1 MKILQVN
8 KYHYY
13 RAGAEKYYLDISNEL
28 KKQGHEIAYFSMHDE
43 NNIENKWSK
52 YFVSKLDFH
61 NLSFKDKLKTPGR
74 IIYSL
79 EAKRKFKKIVEDF
92 KPDLIHAH
100 NIYHH
105 ISPSILSVAKKK
117 NIPVVLHLQDYK
129 IISPSYNIY
138 SHGKNHWDY
147 CGGRFYRCFFNK
159 CFKNSYLQSFLVSLE
174 YFIHHYLL
182 NIYNKNVDIFI
193 APSLFMKEKASMFS
207 VKAEKIKVINNHI
220 KNDEI
225 SSEASPKG
233 NYWLYFGRLAVEKG
247 IQDLILA
254 LSAINDG
261 SKLKIAGDGPYE
273 KELKNLVLKL
283 KLNDRVQFLGKK
295 QKQELK
301 EIIKKSKAVIVPSIW
316 PENFPFALLE
326 TIAMG
331 KPAIVANN
339 GGMPEIIDDEENG
352 FIFEAA
358 NIDDLKEKMLKIDKI
373 DYMEMA
379 NKALESSKKYS
390 LSKTIIELTNLYKEV
405 IDEKLK

>member
-28 KKQGHEIAYFSMHDE
+28 KKQGHELAYFAMQDE
-43 NNIENKWSK
+43 NNINSKWSK

-61 NLSFKDKLKTPGR
+61 NLSLQDKLKLPGR

-92 KPDLIHAH
+92 KPDVIHAH

-117 NIPVVLHLQDYK
+117 NIPVILHLQDYK
-129 IISPSYNIY
+129 IISPNYNIY

-147 CGGRFYRCFFNK
+147 CGGRFYRCLFNK
-159 CFKNSYLQSFLVSLE
+159 CFKNSYIQSFLVSLE
-174 YFIHHYLL
+174 YFVHHYLL
-182 NIYNKNVDIFI
+182 NIYNKNVNIFI

-207 VKAEKIKVINNHI
+207 VEAEKIKVINNHI
-220 KNDEI
+220 QDNEI
-225 SSEASPKG
+225 SNEAQPKG
-233 NYWLYFGRLAVEKG
+233 DYWLYFGRLAVEKG
-247 IQDLILA
+247 IQDLISA
-254 LSAINDG
+254 LSKIDDN
-261 SKLKIAGDGPYE
+261 SKLKIAGDGPYK
-273 KELKNLVLKL
+273 KELEDLILKL
-283 KLNDRVQFLGKK
+283 KLNDRVEFLGKK

-301 EIIKKSKAVIVPSIW
+301 EIIKKSKAVIIPSIW

-331 KPAIVANN
+331 KPAIIANS
-339 GGMPEIIDDEENG
+339 GGMPEIINHKENG
-352 FIFEAA
+352 FIFEAGDV
-358 NIDDLKEKMLKIDKI
+358 DDLKEKMLNIDKV
-373 DYMEMA
+373 DYMNMA
-379 NKALESSKKYS
+379 NKALESSQKYK
-390 LSKTIIELTNLYKEV
+390 LSKTIIDLTLLYN
-405 IDEKLK
+405 KLVTKK

>member
-28 KKQGHEIAYFSMHDE
+28 KKQGHELAYFAMQDE
-43 NNIENKWSK
+43 NNINSKWSK

-61 NLSFKDKLKTPGR
+61 NLSYKDKLKLPGR

-92 KPDLIHAH
+92 KPDVIHAH

-117 NIPVVLHLQDYK
+117 NIPVILHLQDYK
-129 IISPSYNIY
+129 IISPNYNIY

-147 CGGRFYRCFFNK
+147 CGGRFYRCLFNK
-159 CFKNSYLQSFLVSLE
+159 CFKNSYIQSFLVSLE
-174 YFIHHYLL
+174 YFVHHYLI
-182 NIYNKNVDIFI
+182 NIYNKNVDVFI

-207 VKAEKIKVINNHI
+207 VEAEKIAVINNHI
-220 KNDEI
+220 QDNEI
-225 SSEASPKG
+225 SNEAQPKG
-233 NYWLYFGRLAVEKG
+233 DYWLYFGRLAVEKG
-247 IQDLILA
+247 IQDLISA
-254 LSAINDG
+254 LNKIDDN
-261 SKLKIAGDGPYE
+261 SKLKIAGDGPYK
-273 KELKNLVLKL
+273 KELEDLILKL
-283 KLNDRVQFLGKK
+283 KLNDRVEFLGKK

-301 EIIKKSKAVIVPSIW
+301 EIIKKAKAVIIPSIW

-331 KPAIVANN
+331 KPAIIANS
-339 GGMPEIIDDEENG
+339 GGMPEIINHEENG
-352 FIFEAA
+352 FIFEAG
-358 NIDDLKEKMLKIDKI
+358 NVDDLKEKMLNIDKI
-373 DYMEMA
+373 DYMNMA
-379 NKALESSKKYS
+379 NKALESSKKYK
-390 LSKTIIELTNLYKEV
+390 LSKTIIDLTLLYNKLV
-405 IDEKLK
+405 IKK

>member
-28 KKQGHEIAYFSMHDE
+28 KKQGHELAYFAMHDE
-43 NNIENKWSK
+43 NNINSKWSK

-61 NLSFKDKLKTPGR
+61 NLSLQDKLKLPGR

-92 KPDLIHAH
+92 KPDVIHAH

-129 IISPSYNIY
+129 IISPNYNIY

-147 CGGRFYRCFFNK
+147 CGGRFYRCLFNK
-159 CFKNSYLQSFLVSLE
+159 CFKNSYIQSFLVSLE
-174 YFIHHYLL
+174 YFVHHYLL
-182 NIYNKNVDIFI
+182 NIYNKNVNIFI

-207 VKAEKIKVINNHI
+207 VEAEKIKVINNHI
-220 KNDEI
+220 QDNEI
-225 SSEASPKG
+225 SNEAQPKG
-233 NYWLYFGRLAVEKG
+233 DYWLYFGRLAVEKG
-247 IQDLILA
+247 IQDLISA
-254 LSAINDG
+254 LSKIDDN
-261 SKLKIAGDGPYE
+261 SKLKIAGDGPYK
-273 KELKNLVLKL
+273 KELEDLILKL
-283 KLNDRVQFLGKK
+283 KLNDRVEFLGKK

-301 EIIKKSKAVIVPSIW
+301 EIIKKSKAVIIPSIW

-331 KPAIVANN
+331 KPAIIANS
-339 GGMPEIIDDEENG
+339 GGMPEIINHKENG
-352 FIFEAA
+352 FIFEAGDV
-358 NIDDLKEKMLKIDKI
+358 DDLKEKMLNIDKV
-373 DYMEMA
+373 DYMNMA
-379 NKALESSKKYS
+379 NKALESSQKYK
-390 LSKTIIELTNLYKEV
+390 LSKTIIDLTLLYN
-405 IDEKLK
+405 KLVTKK